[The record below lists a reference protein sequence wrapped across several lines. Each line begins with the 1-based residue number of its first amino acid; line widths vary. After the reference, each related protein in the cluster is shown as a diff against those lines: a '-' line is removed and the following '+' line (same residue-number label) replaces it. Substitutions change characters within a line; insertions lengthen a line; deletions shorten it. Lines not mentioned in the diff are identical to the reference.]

1 MNSHEA
7 LEKFGLKLIAN
18 PSENTYDGII
28 IAVAHDEFKK
38 MGVEAI
44 RKRGKNQHLLYDLKY
59 LLDTED
65 VDLQL

>member
-1 MNSHEA
+1 MGELTWA

-38 MGVEAI
+38 MG
-44 RKRGKNQHLLYDLKY
+44 
-59 LLDTED
+59 
-65 VDLQL
+65 